1 MFQQVSSGS
10 DEDLRYAGID
20 ERKRKRM
27 ISNRESA
34 RRSRLK
40 KQQHLDELIGQVVK
54 LRAENAELE
63 KRIEAA
69 SGLLGGV
76 EAENDVLR
84 AQVKE
89 LTERLTSLNSVLE
102 VVEEVSGLRMDIPE
116 IPEIPENLLEPW
128 RLPCPAQLI
137 VASSSNLFQY

>member
-1 MFQQVSSGS
+1 MSQLVSSGS
-10 DEDLRYAGID
+10 DEDLRYAGIN

-69 SGLLGGV
+69 LGLLGGF

-89 LTERLTSLNSVLE
+89 LTERLRSLNSVLE
-102 VVEEVSGLRMDIPE
+102 IVEEVSGLRMDIPE
-116 IPEIPENLLEPW
+116 IPENLLESW
-128 RLPCPAQLI
+128 RLPCPVQPI